1 MSLQEIKKQKTALK
15 AIEAIKRI
23 QDGKPNLRKLL
34 NRDNLK
40 LNQHTVEQ
48 EAGLSV
54 GALKHHDDILTMIS
68 DINLMGCEQ
77 EKTTGTQT
85 DIYLLKQEIIKL
97 KAQKKAAIT
106 GKKDAIALKKS
117 YAEQLP
123 VGKQL
128 SQYDFSEVKGVTAQ
142 QLEQKISKLDWLRQ
156 GHNLILFGASG
167 LGKTHLA
174 AAIGHGLIAQ
184 SKRVKFTN
192 STALVQQLQ
201 KAREA
206 LNLNETLK
214 KLDKYELLIL
224 DDIGYVKKSDSESQ
238 VLFELIAHRYERNS
252 LLITTNQAF
261 SEWDSIFGDN
271 MMTVAAIDRL
281 VHHADI
287 YKIEGDSYRRK
298 EALKLNQKNRPS

>member
-1 MSLQEIKKQKTALK
+1 MANIQSLPLLLKELRLTAIAKSWSSLADK
-15 AIEAIKRI
+15 AI
-23 QDGKPNLRKLL
+23 
-34 NRDNLK
+34 
-40 LNQHTVEQ
+40 Q
-48 EAGLSV
+48 EAWEPAQFL
-54 GALKHHDDILTMIS
+54 AELCELETNHRYENRLKR
-68 DINLMGCEQ
+68 
-77 EKTTGTQT
+77 
-85 DIYLLKQEIIKL
+85 LLKE
-97 KAQKKAAIT
+97 
-106 GKKDAIALKKS
+106 S
-117 YAEQLP
+117 QLP

-128 SQYDFSEVKGVTAQ
+128 SQYDFKEIKGVTVQ
-142 QLEQKISKLDWLRQ
+142 QLHKKTTQLDWLKQ

-174 AAIGHGLIAQ
+174 AAIGHALIAQ
-184 SKRVKFTN
+184 SKRVKFTS

-201 KAREA
+201 KAKEELA
-206 LNLNETLK
+206 LEDMLK

-287 YKIEGDSYRRK
+287 YQIEGESYRK
-298 EALKLNQKNRPS
+298 KQAMKSKNRPS